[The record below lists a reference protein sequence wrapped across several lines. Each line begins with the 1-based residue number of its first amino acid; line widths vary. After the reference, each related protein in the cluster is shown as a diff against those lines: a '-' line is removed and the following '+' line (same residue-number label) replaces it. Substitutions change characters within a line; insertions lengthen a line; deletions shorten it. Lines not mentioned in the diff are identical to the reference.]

1 MSFVYHKCSKF
12 IVKEVNSGTLG
23 GVLLEIGEIRTSR
36 VPI

>member
-1 MSFVYHKCSKF
+1 
-12 IVKEVNSGTLG
+12 VKEVNSGTLG